1 MNEAIEYLF
10 DEQGIIVLGLRDNH
24 FTVVIVIVPNMSVA
38 HGFPSTGLRNGETQS
53 KRPKLSSLDIG
64 IHGSRPGRAVPSNHH
79 HRQHSLDLRNV
90 PFSQAHPV
98 ISSPHLTHHRNRS
111 LDSILCDPTT
121 KDISEHDAIQD
132 GVFKRPLPVSP
143 SVTSLQG
150 NSLSCLSLPSSS
162 ISCSSVSS
170 QKSVPIATHNFSQRT
185 KDLVDRSS
193 LASDDSGFCN
203 SDDGHQGS
211 NAFECVTSNSKMN
224 SKVGNLHLNL
234 NDSYPMDHSCSV
246 MVTMPEDAME
256 VCNDEPQQDQ
266 NCVETSPQI
275 DTTPCSMRTQPPPKQ
290 SWLLRLFESKL
301 FDMTIAITY
310 LFKSK
315 EPGVQSYIVN
325 DGLPTED
332 YSNIL
337 SLVDLILSLPALPVQ
352 SAECERVFSN
362 MKLVKSDWR
371 SVLKSKNLSDQL
383 MTILATN
390 DIDQYDPLPAI
401 RLWNSAGSKPR
412 RPCTAPYG
420 VRSCNAD
427 LESDNECNSNKMFS
441 FEDKEVDFY
450 LPELINLYIH
460 MNDVAESIHPYII
473 SRCRRSVDFS
483 LQCAWCLAAY
493 SADANLSSRKKNQ
506 GTKLKNLILSDELRP
521 HRGRNLSGQKQM
533 APSPIKASSGLPNYG
548 EPVQSPTKKT
558 HHRSWS
564 DATVLFQTLKR
575 TTSPSNSKQMLG
587 DLASGH
593 AFDNGCVCF
602 DHSQSVYKK
611 LMGRKIECQCNAP
624 RLLAQHEWI
633 KALMSIGSRLQALP
647 TKEKRTSRL
656 LAELSTLNLN
666 LPARIWLPIHSN
678 RLSHFIVRVPPQAA
692 VVLNSKDK
700 APYLIYVEV
709 LEVDDIHTSPVPPK
723 IINTLRQTK
732 SEENLNDYFSQPD
745 SVSPASFSMYP
756 NNDDDAD
763 CWSQDDDEISL
774 QYMIRNK
781 IRDRDTLSQMSQDS
795 GTSVESRE
803 PVFIAAGDIRKRLTE
818 SIDCPKTAFKR
829 DPEDPSAA
837 AMKEPWDEKIRRIRE
852 SSPYGH
858 LPNWRLLGVI
868 VKCGDDLRQELMAY
882 QILVQIQKIW
892 QQEHVP
898 LWLRPYRI
906 LVMSND
912 SGMIEPILNT
922 VSLHQAKK
930 HSQLSLLQ
938 YFLQEFGA
946 ANSEEFLNAQRNFVQ
961 SCAAYCLVSYVIQ
974 VKDRHNGNILLDSEG
989 HIIHIDYGFILS
1001 TSPRNLGFE
1010 YSPFKLTPEFV
1021 DVMGGLGSD
1030 MFEYY
1035 KILMLQGLLAVRK
1048 HHEKILSIVE
1058 IMQTGSQLQCFKNG
1072 SSAIKSLR
1080 DRFHLSSTEE
1090 QLQLMIDSM
1099 VESSMHSITTK
1110 LYDGYQY
1117 ISNGIL

>member
-1 MNEAIEYLF
+1 
-10 DEQGIIVLGLRDNH
+10 
-24 FTVVIVIVPNMSVA
+24 MSVA

-315 EPGVQSYIVN
+315 EPGVQSYI
-325 DGLPTED
+325 G
-332 YSNIL
+332 
-337 SLVDLILSLPALPVQ
+337 
-352 SAECERVFSN
+352 
-362 MKLVKSDWR
+362 
-371 SVLKSKNLSDQL
+371 
-383 MTILATN
+383 
-390 DIDQYDPLPAI
+390 
-401 RLWNSAGSKPR
+401 
-412 RPCTAPYG
+412 
-420 VRSCNAD
+420 
-427 LESDNECNSNKMFS
+427 NKMFS

-473 SRCRRSVDFS
+473 SRVRTGHGISGISWKKRLTIPGMEYHGIKQNKPESWKIMEFCICCSQYIFHQRDYLVNFNIIYMCYFSNLPNLKVLRREARIKFHYDRCRRSVDFS